1 MHIHA
6 ARVGILPIRILLH
19 VAILTVRIGLLLLLH
34 ICFLR
39 LAIGTGRG
47 SVAILPVRRAG
58 IIALVCISGRA
69 VGLLIILA
77 RLARVLICAGGGIAA
92 VVAGGGLIIL
102 PRLAVRL
109 LITLARIIPGV
120 KRGNARPAVRLAR
133 GRAGPAAAR
142 QFAPAARVP
151 PLRRGL
157 PPCAAACLAHLQL
170 RLFLRPL
177 PSA

>member
-1 MHIHA
+1 M
-6 ARVGILPIRILLH
+6 
-19 VAILTVRIGLLLLLH
+19 LLH

-109 LITLARIIPGV
+109 LKYLCMLASV
-120 KRGNARPAVRLAR
+120 W
-133 GRAGPAAAR
+133 
-142 QFAPAARVP
+142 P
-151 PLRRGL
+151 PTSWD
-157 PPCAAACLAHLQL
+157 
-170 RLFLRPL
+170 
-177 PSA
+177 SASKSRSILL

>member
-1 MHIHA
+1 M
-6 ARVGILPIRILLH
+6 
-19 VAILTVRIGLLLLLH
+19 LLH

-120 KRGNARPAVRLAR
+120 KRGDAALRCAWRGGGLGLLRRRSRRRAELRARPDRTV
-133 GRAGPAAAR
+133 
-142 QFAPAARVP
+142 
-151 PLRRGL
+151 
-157 PPCAAACLAHLQL
+157 
-170 RLFLRPL
+170 
-177 PSA
+177 

>member
-1 MHIHA
+1 M
-6 ARVGILPIRILLH
+6 
-19 VAILTVRIGLLLLLH
+19 LLLH

-39 LAIGTGRG
+39 LAIGAGRG
-47 SVAILPVRRAG
+47 GVAILPVRRAG

-120 KRGNARPAVRLAR
+120 KRGNAALRCAWR
-133 GRAGPAAAR
+133 GGGLGLLLCFWRSGFGAML
-142 QFAPAARVP
+142 APAAFPALGFIGRRFGGRSLLGFLGLLAGWLAWRRMWLPRVV
-151 PLRRGL
+151 RNK
-157 PPCAAACLAHLQL
+157 Q
-170 RLFLRPL
+170 
-177 PSA
+177 SE